1 MKNKDEFFMR
11 LAIAKAR
18 QGIRRGQAPF
28 GACIVK
34 NNRVVSCAHNLVWRN
49 NDITA
54 HAEVSAIREACRKL
68 KTVDLSGATVYSTT
82 EPCPMCFA
90 ACHWA
95 GVERIVYGARIKDA
109 QRYGFSELA
118 ISNAR
123 MKKIGKSRMK
133 ILAKVLLKENL
144 GLFELWSKQD
154 NPRSY

>member
-1 MKNKDEFFMR
+1 MR

-95 GVERIVYGARIKDA
+95 GISRIVYGARIKDA
-109 QRYGFSELA
+109 KRCGFSELI

-123 MKKIGKSRMK
+123 MKNMGKSRMK
-133 ILAKVLLKENL
+133 TSAQVLFKENL
-144 GLFELWSKQD
+144 RLFDLWRAQN
-154 NPRSY
+154 NPRAY